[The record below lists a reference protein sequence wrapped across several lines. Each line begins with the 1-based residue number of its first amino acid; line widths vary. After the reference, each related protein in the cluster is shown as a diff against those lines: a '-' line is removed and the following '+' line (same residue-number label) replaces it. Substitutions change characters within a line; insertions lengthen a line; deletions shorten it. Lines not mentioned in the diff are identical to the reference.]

1 MTSQSGEI
9 CFADSIDDA
18 AVMLADKTRGF
29 VPIAGATW
37 LIRAPLRKE
46 EIAENYLSLT
56 RIAALKGITRT
67 ENEVMV
73 GALTTHQDL
82 ADTLEGEKQFQGL
95 VSAGGKSANPGV
107 RRLATVGGNIC
118 AKDFAAADIVPA
130 LLAQDA
136 KLDVISGDGRSIV
149 SLADYLKTRTARPN
163 GELVIKAV
171 LSRTQAISAHAR
183 LTMRAAGDYPVA
195 IVSVCTTLDD
205 MGKLSEL
212 RIAVGSVETTA
223 RRWTALEQALTGQ
236 DLSPNQ
242 AETMAK
248 DHLGEF
254 TGRDAVDAKGTYRV
268 RVLPHLVRLA
278 FVNLLEQCERKAI

>member
-18 AVMLADKTRGF
+18 AVMLADKTRGL

-46 EIAENYLSLT
+46 EIAKNYLSLT

-67 ENEVMV
+67 QDEVV
-73 GALTTHQDL
+73 IGSLTTHQEL
-82 ADTLEGEKQFQGL
+82 ADTLEGETQFQGL
-95 VSAGGKSANPGV
+95 VGAGGKSANPGV

-149 SLADYLKTRTARPN
+149 SLAGYLKTRTARPD
-163 GELVIKAV
+163 GELVISAV
-171 LSRTQAISAHAR
+171 LARTQAISAHAR

-205 MGKLSEL
+205 MGKLTGL
-212 RIAVGSVETTA
+212 RIAVGSVEAIA

-236 DLSPNQ
+236 DLNPDQ
-242 AETMAK
+242 AETLAK
-248 DHLGEF
+248 EHLGEF
-254 TGRDAVDAKGTYRV
+254 TGRDAVDAQGSYRV

-278 FVNLLEQCERKAI
+278 FVNLLEQCEGKAI

>member
-67 ENEVMV
+67 KEEVMI

>member
-67 ENEVMV
+67 EEEVMI